1 MTRRRS
7 WRMTVLALTVAAAIT
22 GLAAASGG
30 RSSTHA
36 AWSWSTPVPGDPVG
50 SGTGSASDVRVL
62 ARAGTFTL
70 DAANEDGALMIG
82 TAADGSPQLQPLAAL
97 TGDAP
102 LVVFTSAAADP
113 GVQAVVGVARAD
125 VDRITA
131 SLADGSNVE
140 LPLNQWRG
148 FSYTSSAPAQAAVAI
163 RAYAVGSSVGAV
175 TLPPTTVAATRA
187 ATTTSSVPVFGI
199 ARAALAAQTLRI
211 SRIDPRTLHPLA
223 GRQLVMRCA
232 VAGPIALS
240 PDATKLAL
248 VTAPSYV
255 SAEGA
260 RLQIVD
266 LRRMV
271 NLHTFPLGKTT
282 IRALSWPTENSLLE
296 LRQTMRPPYQRDVAT
311 RSAWSVNPL
320 TGAHT
325 DTGQITNKLAV
336 MQAIATPQ
344 GLTLFL
350 ATSGLHAHRDAQV
363 VVISATGQVR
373 AITLPLR
380 SIKNASIMSRM
391 AVDGASGHAYVV
403 APGGVVFDIDEQTM
417 TFARHQVAPP
427 PQLTQP
433 AAIGIPATDVIDGK
447 LVLAG
452 IFHNATG
459 TSLQGVT
466 LVDPQDWSTRV
477 VDPTASRFVVLGD
490 RLLTYGTT
498 TRAAAP
504 NDVAGHGLTLYDAT
518 GQQLA
523 HLYASRRFENILLTP
538 SYGHVIYNGRTSG
551 TQPKPGLR
559 YRRGTEYYAGPNDQL
574 EFNLTTGAAAGSG
587 PISTQKP
594 PLGPPIL
601 VFRGSQNVGETGA
614 RASTAREATTPQPT
628 TNVTTVARA
637 TAAARVAATARARAT
652 ATARVEAAARA
663 RAIPSTAAT
672 RFATA
677 APLAVAAQRGYTIS
691 NLGRLVQGRG
701 RSFFDDPHVKPQVY
715 LLGTVD
721 GRAFYR
727 VQVAPH
733 FRCWGSGDASAVG
746 QIGSLGCPTVV
757 GAYPLQQDDEAV
769 SMSISKPG
777 SGHGTARV
785 TNYLRIDGIV
795 ADGAATVDL
804 RTSSGKTIASAPVN
818 NNLFTFPPPY
828 PKQFVHL
835 VPVDANGNDLPPHP
849 QWGEHQQQ
857 PPFLFGPRA
866 TKVSPAALG
875 HVIQQGRGDGVNVS
889 VGSNGVVDV
898 QLGSISAQT
907 RRLISGR
914 NVGINCFSVSPTIR
928 HSRGAGVS
936 ANWGTTTELAFK
948 ILGYI
953 KPPFDGCEIASTVGH
968 RWHDQWGTHSPVEV
982 PLTKRGTWYFTN
994 RAAARD
1000 LALFIRSGTMHR
1012 LRKLKGAAFITAVR
1026 KQYGNVVVILSS
1038 ATASAPAGRVG
1049 IWASSTKTIVSEQ
1062 SGDRGRFYVEIDNG
1076 HITKENVRGLAFIF

>member
-7 WRMTVLALTVAAAIT
+7 WRMTVVALTVAAAIT
-22 GLAAASGG
+22 GLAAASGA
-30 RSSTHA
+30 RSSTQA
-36 AWSWSTPVPGDPVG
+36 SWSWSAPVPGDPVG
-50 SGTGSASDVRVL
+50 SATGSASDVRVL

-97 TGDAP
+97 TGDEP

-113 GVQAVVGVARAD
+113 GAQAVVGVARAD

-131 SLADGSNVE
+131 SLADGSSVE
-140 LPLNQWRG
+140 LALNQWRG
-148 FSYTSSAPAQAAVAI
+148 FSYTASAPAQAAVEI
-163 RAYAVGSSVGAV
+163 SAYAAGSSVGAA
-175 TLPPTTVAATRA
+175 TLPPTTVAATRG
-187 ATTTSSVPVFGI
+187 ATTTSAVPVFGI
-199 ARAALAAQTLRI
+199 ARSSLAAQTLRI

-223 GRQLVMRCA
+223 GQQLVMRGA

-260 RLQIVD
+260 RLQIID

-325 DTGQITNKLAV
+325 GTGQITNKLAV
-336 MQAIATPQ
+336 VQAIATPG

-350 ATSGLHAHRDAQV
+350 TASGLHAHRDAQV
-363 VVISATGQVR
+363 VVISATGHVR

-391 AVDGASGHAYVV
+391 AVDGVSGNAYVV

-551 TQPKPGLR
+551 TQPKPGVR

-614 RASTAREATTPQPT
+614 RATAAVATYPQPT
-628 TNVTTVARA
+628 TTTAATASVRTTATA
-637 TAAARVAATARARAT
+637 TPTAPATATQLTAAAPNV
-652 ATARVEAAARA
+652 
-663 RAIPSTAAT
+663 
-672 RFATA
+672 
-677 APLAVAAQRGYTIS
+677 VAAQHGYTIS
-691 NLGRLVQGRG
+691 NLGRLVQARG

-727 VQVAPH
+727 VQVTPH

-769 SMSISKPG
+769 SMSVTKPG
-777 SGHGTARV
+777 SGHGSARV

-804 RTSSGKTIASAPVN
+804 RTSSGKTVASAPVN

-835 VPVDANGNDLPPHP
+835 VPVDANGNDLLPHP

-875 HVIQQGRGDGVNVS
+875 QVIQQGRDDGVNV
-889 VGSNGVVDV
+889 
-898 QLGSISAQT
+898 
-907 RRLISGR
+907 RSGR
-914 NVGINCFSVSPTIR
+914 MALSMF
-928 HSRGAGVS
+928 
-936 ANWGTTTELAFK
+936 
-948 ILGYI
+948 
-953 KPPFDGCEIASTVGH
+953 AS
-968 RWHDQWGTHSPVEV
+968 
-982 PLTKRGTWYFTN
+982 
-994 RAAARD
+994 
-1000 LALFIRSGTMHR
+1000 
-1012 LRKLKGAAFITAVR
+1012 
-1026 KQYGNVVVILSS
+1026 
-1038 ATASAPAGRVG
+1038 
-1049 IWASSTKTIVSEQ
+1049 
-1062 SGDRGRFYVEIDNG
+1062 DR
-1076 HITKENVRGLAFIF
+1076 